1 MTDEIMTEEGFNEEA
16 SRAETDTDT
25 EKCVEE
31 TVDASESTEATVEEC
46 ESDCSVIDE
55 DLKEL
60 REEFPELSKLDSIT
74 ELTNPIRYAAL
85 RDLGLS
91 PAEAYVLTSRRTQL
105 YDNRSHLTA
114 SVPAAAKSPGSGMS
128 ARELEEA
135 RQIFGDISDSEIY
148 KLYKKV
154 TK

>member
-1 MTDEIMTEEGFNEEA
+1 MEEIMTENEVSEVAEPTPEPEA
-16 SRAETDTDT
+16 VT
-25 EKCVEE
+25 
-31 TVDASESTEATVEEC
+31 ESTEDIPEEPTS
-46 ESDCSVIDE
+46 ETETID
-55 DLKEL
+55 DDIREL
-60 REEFPELSKLDSIT
+60 REEFPELSEIESIT

-91 PAEAYVLTSRRTQL
+91 PAEAYILTSRRKQI

-114 SVPAAAKSPGSGMS
+114 SVPVSAKSPGTGMS
-128 ARELEEA
+128 ARELKEA
-135 RQIFGDISDSEIY
+135 RELFGNISDAEIY

>member
-1 MTDEIMTEEGFNEEA
+1 MTDESFPEEELQEENFTDGD
-16 SRAETDTDT
+16 SRAAE
-25 EKCVEE
+25 
-31 TVDASESTEATVEEC
+31 TEAAGEIPEAKEE
-46 ESDCSVIDE
+46 EPSEKDSVIDG

-60 REEFPELSKLDSIT
+60 REEFPELSELCSIT
-74 ELTNPIRYAAL
+74 ELTNPVRYAEL

-91 PAEAYVLTSRRTQL
+91 PAEAYILTSRRKQI

-114 SVPAAAKSPGSGMS
+114 TVPTAAKSPGSGMS

-135 RQIFGDISDSEIY
+135 RQLFGDISDSEIY